1 MARYRVN
8 ITVAG
13 LEQVRMVV
21 EKSAYAAAQRARRVV
36 VSDGWSPSDIGRVKA
51 ENEED
56 GHDVWQ
62 SGWAS

>member
-13 LEQVRMVV
+13 MEQVRMVV
-21 EKSAYAAAQRARRVV
+21 AESAQKAAHRARHVV
-36 VSDGWSPSDIGRVKA
+36 VSDGWPPSDIGRVKA

-62 SGWAS
+62 SGGAS